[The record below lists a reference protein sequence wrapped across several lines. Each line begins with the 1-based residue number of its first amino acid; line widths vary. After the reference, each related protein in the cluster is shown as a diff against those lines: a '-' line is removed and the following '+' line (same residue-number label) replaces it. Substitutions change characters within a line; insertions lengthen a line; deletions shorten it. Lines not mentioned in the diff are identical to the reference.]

1 MATDKMFT
9 AKINDEEIKK
19 KLTELADLT
28 SDLKPLFRVLR
39 QTILAVIDDNFETE
53 GTASGEKWEELSDN
67 YKIRKIKEYEAGKKI
82 LEASGD
88 LRTSFIGKVTSNDL
102 TIGSPKKYA
111 AVHNFGYE
119 ERNMPK
125 REIIRFSDQQIEDI
139 VFELHWWYIKNI
151 KYAIK
156 KV

>member
-1 MATDKMFT
+1 MTDRTFT
-9 AKINDEEIKK
+9 AKMNDKEIKD
-19 KLTELADLT
+19 KLEELAELT

-39 QTILAVIDDNFETE
+39 QTILAAIDDNFTTE
-53 GTASGEKWEELSDN
+53 GTASGDKWEELSE
-67 YKIRKIKEYEAGKKI
+67 KWVAERIKHGKFSKI
-82 LEASGD
+82 LQYDGD

-102 TIGSPKKYA
+102 TIGSPKEYA

-119 ERNMPK
+119 DRNMPK

>member
-1 MATDKMFT
+1 MTDKMFT
-9 AKINDEEIKK
+9 AKMNDKEIKD
-19 KLTELADLT
+19 KLEELYEYT
-28 SDLKPLFRVLR
+28 SNLKPLFRVLR
-39 QTILAVIDDNFETE
+39 QTILAAIDDNFTTE
-53 GTASGEKWEELSDN
+53 GTASGDKWEELSE
-67 YKIRKIKEYEAGKKI
+67 KWVAERIKHGKFSKI
-82 LEASGD
+82 LQYDGD

-102 TIGSPKKYA
+102 TIGSPKEYA

-151 KYAIK
+151 KYALK
-156 KV
+156 RY

>member
-1 MATDKMFT
+1 MTDKMFT
-9 AKINDEEIKK
+9 AKMNDKEIKD
-19 KLTELADLT
+19 KLEELYEYT

-39 QTILAVIDDNFETE
+39 QTILAAIDDNFETE
-53 GTASGEKWEELSDN
+53 GTASGDKWEELSND
-67 YKIRKIKEYEAGKKI
+67 YKIKKIKEYGAGKKI

-88 LRTSFIGKVTSNDL
+88 LRTRFIGKVTSNDL
-102 TIGSPKKYA
+102 TIGSPKEYA

-119 ERNMPK
+119 ERNIPK